1 MGKKYKSEREEK
13 RLEQILA
20 KLMAANPGI
29 LVWGT
34 KVKLAENDYRVLLL
48 DDDGKLVVSS

>member
-1 MGKKYKSEREEK
+1 VGKKYKSEREEK